1 VTGGD
6 GQLSLFVHRVRD
18 FLRGPVT
25 TCAPATSVADLA
37 ALMERAGAAVVV
49 ASPDGTPLGIVTDR
63 DLRLKVVAARRDA
76 ARTPAG
82 DVMSAPLRTVA
93 PDAFAFEALLEMTRL
108 GIHHLAVAEG
118 GRVTGLLSSDDL
130 LTAQAVHPVTLA
142 RDIAQA
148 ASRTELFR
156 CAGGITS
163 LVQRLFD
170 DGGRMEDVARI
181 VAELNDRLVVKVL
194 AQAEAALAE
203 RGEGRPPVPY
213 GWLVFGSE
221 ARREQTLRTDQ
232 DNGLVYADPSPERA
246 PAAARYFA
254 ALADEAIA
262 ALIAI
267 GFPPCPGGAMASNPR
282 WCQPLSTWQAYF
294 HEWMSRPTPQH
305 VLAAS
310 MYFDLRHVVGAPAL
324 GESLTTL
331 LREEA
336 PRQRRFLTAMA
347 SDVVD
352 RRLPVGLFGGV
363 RVARRGPHRG
373 AVDLKG
379 AGGLQLVGAARIH
392 ALELG
397 LAETGTAER
406 FLAAGDRGIYAPA
419 DARQIVDAFEDLLR
433 LRLEHQLA
441 CVSAGRPP
449 DNYVQLDRLSR
460 RDDLL
465 LREALRTAGRVQARL
480 RERFATDFAG

>member
-1 VTGGD
+1 VTG
-6 GQLSLFVHRVRD
+6 V
-18 FLRGPVT
+18 
-25 TCAPATSVADLA
+25 
-37 ALMERAGAAVVV
+37 
-49 ASPDGTPLGIVTDR
+49 
-63 DLRLKVVAARRDA
+63 
-76 ARTPAG
+76 
-82 DVMSAPLRTVA
+82 
-93 PDAFAFEALLEMTRL
+93 
-108 GIHHLAVAEG
+108 
-118 GRVTGLLSSDDL
+118 LSSDDL
-130 LTAQAVHPVTLA
+130 LVAQAVHPVTLA
-142 RDIAQA
+142 RDITR
-148 ASRTELFR
+148 ASSRAELVR
-156 CAGGITS
+156 CAGSITA
-163 LVQRLFD
+163 LVQRLMD
-170 DGGRMEDVARI
+170 DGGRVADIARI
-181 VAELNDRLVVKVL
+181 VAELNDRLVVQVL
-194 AQAEAALAE
+194 AQAEAVLDD

-232 DNGLVYADPSPERA
+232 DNGLVYADPPPGLS

-254 ALADEAIA
+254 ALADEAIT
-262 ALIAI
+262 ALVAI

-282 WCQPLSTWQAYF
+282 WCQPLATWQAYF
-294 HEWMSRPTPQH
+294 HEWMNRPTPEH

-363 RVARRGPHRG
+363 RVARHGAHRG

-397 LAETGTAER
+397 LAQTGTADR
-406 FLAAGDRGIYAPA
+406 FLAAGDRGAYPLAE
-419 DARQIVDAFEDLLR
+419 ARQIVDAHGDLLR
-433 LRLEHQLA
+433 LRLEHQLE
-441 CVSAGRPP
+441 CVRVGRPP

-460 RDDLL
+460 RDELL
-465 LREALRTAGRVQARL
+465 LREALRTAGRVQAQL